1 MKELDLGE
9 PKLPEFGAKSN
20 EEQKDQAK
28 EKVKEEDKK
37 DKVKEEEKKVVKEEE
52 KKIDEVKFDDVH
64 TDFDK
69 VVSKK
74 LKDKAA

>member
-1 MKELDLGE
+1 MK
-9 PKLPEFGAKSN
+9 SMM
-20 EEQKDQAK
+20 QAIMD
-28 EKVKEEDKK
+28 EYL
-37 DKVKEEEKKVVKEEE
+37 EEE
-52 KKIDEVKFDDVH
+52 KKIDEVKFDDIH